1 MLTFPQL
8 TEDDK
13 QAFDAALG
21 DLIRKSEALMAL
33 IVERAGYLIQ
43 HFGEVDNYDT
53 TQLANLAANS
63 FNATEFMTNLLGE
76 NDFSSMYQQG
86 ERVSTLILNIDHRCL
101 LVIIF
106 PSTLSVG
113 VMKYYASRTI
123 QQLAEQ
129 LQLADARA
137 PGAGIDP
144 ALLNITDSADF
155 FKKREP

>member
-13 QAFDAALG
+13 QAFEAALG

-43 HFGEVDNYDT
+43 QWGDADKYDT

-63 FNATEFMTNLLGE
+63 FNATEFMTTLLGE

-86 ERVSTLILNIDHRCL
+86 EQVSTLILNIDHRCL

-106 PSTLSVG
+106 RSTLSVG
-113 VMKYYASRTI
+113 VVKYYASRTI
-123 QQLAEQ
+123 HQLAEQ
-129 LQLADARA
+129 LQIADARA
-137 PGAGIDP
+137 PGEGIDP
-144 ALLNITDSADF
+144 ALLNITDSAEF